1 MLKACAFDL
10 GNTLI
15 NDTELQRKSITA
27 LADRLVKEKVLKSKD
42 DFISVYNKINKQMR
56 IPFVSHTFGETVFFE
71 KTFAELKINSIS
83 PDTVLKKYR
92 EISTG
97 LMGIEP
103 EVKSALTILKKKGK
117 NIAILS
123 NESTVRVDA
132 FLKKNKMENFFDTVL
147 VSQSFGAEKP
157 DLTIFHEIM
166 RRLKVNNE
174 EIVMFGDN
182 EIADGACREL
192 GIPFVLVTA
201 FKNSG
206 WGWEQGNKHKADFIV
221 DRIDVESIG
230 KFLDLYG
237 RE

>member
-27 LADRLVKEKVLKSKD
+27 LADRLLKEKVLKSKD
-42 DFISVYNKINKQMR
+42 DFISVYNKINKQTR
-56 IPFVSHTFGETVFFE
+56 TPFVSHTFGETLFFE

-83 PDTVLKKYR
+83 IDEVLKKYR
-92 EISTG
+92 EISTE
-97 LMGIEP
+97 LMKIEP
-103 EVKSALTILKKKGK
+103 EVKSALTVLKNQGKK
-117 NIAILS
+117 IAILS
-123 NESTVRVDA
+123 NESTIRVDT
-132 FLKKNKMENFFDTVL
+132 FLKRNKMDNFFDTVL

-157 DLTIFHEIM
+157 DLRIFHEIM
-166 RRLKVNNE
+166 KRLKVNNE

-192 GIPFVLVTA
+192 GIPFVLVTF

-206 WGWEQGNKHKADFIV
+206 WGWEKGNKHKADFIIE
-221 DRIDVESIG
+221 RIDVESISR
-230 KFLDLYG
+230 FLNLYG
-237 RE
+237 KE